1 MNNNSTIPPRTY
13 KVNDL
18 VKNIALCAMDI
29 AGEDK
34 PNPEIVN
41 PILAFCQIAVSLPI
55 QWFSHD
61 ERMMIFVLID
71 SLYAEG
77 FQAFMDDIKTGD
89 ISFYNKMIGE
99 TGMQDHPHSDIHVV
113 VAKMMA
119 MHDEQFGE
127 TN

>member
-1 MNNNSTIPPRTY
+1 MRQNLIKSEVSFEEFRVYSNC
-13 KVNDL
+13 DL
-18 VKNIALCAMDI
+18 LRI
-29 AGEDK
+29 
-34 PNPEIVN
+34 
-41 PILAFCQIAVSLPI
+41 S
-55 QWFSHD
+55 
-61 ERMMIFVLID
+61 
-71 SLYAEG
+71 
-77 FQAFMDDIKTGD
+77 GD

>member
-34 PNPEIVN
+34 PEPEIVN
-41 PILAFCQIAVSLPI
+41 PILAFCQIAVSLPM
-55 QWFSHD
+55 QWFSQD

-77 FQAFMDDIKTGD
+77 FQAFVDDIKTGD

-99 TGMQDHPHSDIHVV
+99 TGMQDHPHSDINVV

-119 MHDEQFGE
+119 MHDKEFGA
-127 TN
+127 